1 VKKRGRQDRSGGK
14 AKSGGP
20 GKPGTARGSPEAR
33 KTAVGGQPFIILT
46 GLSGSGKSQAI
57 RALEDLG
64 YFCVDNLPT
73 MLIPT
78 LARLSLRA
86 GGDIDKVAIVVDVR
100 EGNFLS
106 SLPKMLDRLHKMP
119 RLNPV
124 LIFLEAS
131 HEALVRRFSETRR
144 PHPLAPN
151 RSVTEGIRDEHA
163 RMQPIREL
171 ADEIVDTSNMTV
183 HELRQFFMSLSRGRG
198 RASLVMTLISF
209 GYKYGLPVDA
219 DLVFDVRCLPNPHF
233 VPGLRRR
240 TGRDRAVA
248 AFMEREESTREFM
261 DRLDAYIKYVV
272 PYYVAEGK
280 SYLTVAIGCT
290 GGRHRSVMI
299 AERLKRALADTPGIR
314 VRVQHRDVAR
324 T

>member
-1 VKKRGRQDRSGGK
+1 LSRS
-14 AKSGGP
+14 AAR
-20 GKPGTARGSPEAR
+20 TARRRSR
-33 KTAVGGQPFIILT
+33 AVQKRTGQPFIVLT

-73 MLIPT
+73 TLIPT
-78 LARLSLRA
+78 LAKLSLRA
-86 GGDIDKVAIVVDVR
+86 HGDIEKVAIVVDVR

-106 SLPKMLDRLHKMP
+106 LFPTIFQRLRKMP
-119 RLNPV
+119 RLNPI

-144 PHPLAPN
+144 PHPLAPD
-151 RSVTEGIRDEHA
+151 RSVTEGIRDERA
-163 RMQPIREL
+163 RMNVIRGM
-171 ADEIVDTSNMTV
+171 ADEIIDTSDMTV
-183 HELRQFFMSLSRGRG
+183 HELRQFFMSLSRDRT
-198 RASLVMTLISF
+198 RAKLMITLLSF
-209 GYKYGLPVDA
+209 GYKHGLPVDA

-233 VPGLRRR
+233 VPALRRR

-248 AFMEREESTREFM
+248 EFMERELSTREFM
-261 DRLDAYIKYVV
+261 DRLEEYVRYVLPHYIS
-272 PYYVAEGK
+272 EGK

-299 AERLKRALADTPGIR
+299 AERLKRALTDVTGARLR
-314 VRVQHRDVAR
+314 VRHRDISQS
-324 T
+324 